1 MRRPPPFYARS
12 RCALTHDT
20 TEEEDEMALINRMSR
35 LFTADVH
42 AVLDRIEEPEALL
55 KQAIR
60 EMEDEVAAAE
70 RHGAELER
78 EIGTLT
84 ERERKI
90 AATLADLDAKLDVA
104 FGAGN
109 DELAKRLV
117 RRKLETDKLARH
129 ARERRESLAAARA
142 EHARELTAQRERLD
156 VLRQKAEL
164 VATRPSATVG
174 DDVGDRELA
183 VGDDEVEI
191 AFLTERQRR
200 AKA

>member
-1 MRRPPPFYARS
+1 
-12 RCALTHDT
+12 
-20 TEEEDEMALINRMSR
+20 MALINRMSR

-70 RHGAELER
+70 RHGHDLDR
-78 EIGTLT
+78 EIGTLA

-90 AATLADLDAKLDVA
+90 AATLTELDAKLDVA

-117 RRKLETDKLARH
+117 RRKLEADKLAQH

-142 EHARELTAQRERLD
+142 EHARDLAAQRERLD

-164 VATRPSATVG
+164 FAARPAPGTG
-174 DDVGDRELA
+174 DELGQRDLA